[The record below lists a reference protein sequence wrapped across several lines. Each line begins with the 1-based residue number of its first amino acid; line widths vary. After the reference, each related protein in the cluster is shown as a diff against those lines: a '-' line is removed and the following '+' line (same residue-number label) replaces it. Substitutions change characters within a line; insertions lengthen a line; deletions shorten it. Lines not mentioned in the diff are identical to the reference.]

1 MSDGEWGIYVQEGQ
15 ALAALLA
22 GEVRKAEGIMALL
35 SEGHLEAL
43 TDAAGEL
50 ADMAERVFDKRL
62 DVRPLTDPEA
72 GLTEYLASEGYGE
85 ATD

>member
-1 MSDGEWGIYVQEGQ
+1 MRQ
-15 ALAALLA
+15 
-22 GEVRKAEGIMALL
+22 AEGVLARL
-35 SEGHLEAL
+35 SEGQLEAL

-62 DVRPLTDPEA
+62 DVRPLVDPEA